1 MPDEKLQLMCLKRVL
16 EAMPAGNKIIINR
29 VCAMFSAV
37 VAFEHENK
45 MSAKNLALVLNPS
58 MFRYP
63 YFFYSFDSRH
73 SSIITPVSFFFL
85 LLKRDP
91 GGTISSFVQGGRLRS
106 KLVEIL
112 IDNHSLLMVHSL
124 FFLFSSCSF
133 SNLVPFGNFSFL
145 FIFHVTDVYRGAG
158 ESFTT

>member
-58 MFRYP
+58 MFRYRF
-63 YFFYSFDSRH
+63 FFYSFDSRH

-112 IDNHSLLMVHSL
+112 IDNHSLLMVHSP
-124 FFLFSSCSF
+124 FFLFSF
-133 SNLVPFGNFSFL
+133 VRLVISSLLGIFRFFL
-145 FIFHVTDVYRGAG
+145 F
-158 ESFTT
+158 FT

>member
-29 VCAMFSAV
+29 VCAMFSDV

-58 MFRYP
+58 MFRVDG
-63 YFFYSFDSRH
+63 FDLNSLKF
-73 SSIITPVSFFFL
+73 SSIIIHYSWFILFSFSSL
-85 LLKRDP
+85 LVRLV
-91 GGTISSFVQGGRLRS
+91 ISS
-106 KLVEIL
+106 
-112 IDNHSLLMVHSL
+112 LLGIFR
-124 FFLFSSCSF
+124 FFLFFAS
-133 SNLVPFGNFSFL
+133 
-145 FIFHVTDVYRGAG
+145 DVYRGAG

>member
-16 EAMPAGNKIIINR
+16 EAISAGNKIIINR

-73 SSIITPVSFFFL
+73 SSIITPFL
-85 LLKRDP
+85 LPSSQKGSGRDH
-91 GGTISSFVQGGRLRS
+91 Q
-106 KLVEIL
+106 
-112 IDNHSLLMVHSL
+112 L
-124 FFLFSSCSF
+124 FCS
-133 SNLVPFGNFSFL
+133 GW
-145 FIFHVTDVYRGAG
+145 
-158 ESFTT
+158 